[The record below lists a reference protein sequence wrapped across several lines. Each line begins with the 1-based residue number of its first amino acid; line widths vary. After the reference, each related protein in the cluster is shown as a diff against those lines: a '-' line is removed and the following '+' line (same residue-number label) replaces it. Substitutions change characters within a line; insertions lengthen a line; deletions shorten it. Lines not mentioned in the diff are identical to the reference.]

1 MTTHIESAE
10 QYFPISSFLFVVV
23 VVVVFPSFFF
33 KLFQEKKRNKKNLER
48 FVFNL
53 ILYLLYQ

>member
-33 KLFQEKKRNKKNLER
+33 QTFPGKKRNKKNLER